1 VSASSQKAA
10 RIDKTSSDRVKSTP
24 LGKEAIFKCV
34 YTGNPPPEVHWTK
47 NKKKL
52 GDNCKFCVQKVE
64 NLNGVS
70 VLRVT
75 PYRDTDFGDY
85 KCKARNKL
93 GFDHITVK
101 LLEDKSKNITQ
112 CQRDRILAGDP
123 RLRLEFLPRCDPDGS
138 YHVIQCSVHLDKCWC
153 VDQSGH
159 KIADA
164 VEGHKGKHCGKK
176 PNDFSVLSV
185 IVIVI
190 ASVLFLLLFDILCHV
205 TKNKGVVNRL
215 IRHRNKRRKYGKLER
230 KDEAAKSTEKQDQK
244 NSAAEP

>member
-1 VSASSQKAA
+1 MVHYLELSFDSSTDIYVAFLVSASSQKAA

-101 LLEDKSKNITQ
+101 LLEDKSKSK
-112 CQRDRILAGDP
+112 
-123 RLRLEFLPRCDPDGS
+123 FCDTVS
-138 YHVIQCSVHLDKCWC
+138 IFCHAHIHHL
-153 VDQSGH
+153 H
-159 KIADA
+159 
-164 VEGHKGKHCGKK
+164 
-176 PNDFSVLSV
+176 F
-185 IVIVI
+185 
-190 ASVLFLLLFDILCHV
+190 
-205 TKNKGVVNRL
+205 R
-215 IRHRNKRRKYGKLER
+215 
-230 KDEAAKSTEKQDQK
+230 
-244 NSAAEP
+244 